1 MYFQTGP
8 GWKIQTM
15 SGYGTCAEKILNIMF
30 VKGKNVIILNMLSIF
45 SYKQQE
51 GIQMYDIII
60 IGAGPA
66 GISAA
71 IYGKSRGKRI
81 LMLEKGQVGGLI
93 GTVSTVTHYTAIMKE
108 ESGRTFAKRMKE
120 QILSAGVEI
129 RYETVTET
137 KLIGKIKKVNT
148 DKECY
153 ECKTVILAN
162 GGSARML
169 GIPGESLKGIRLN
182 APKDGL
188 DYKGKN
194 IYIIGGADGAVK
206 EAIYLAGIAGRVTIV
221 CGEDELVC
229 IQEFKDKAAEHHNI
243 EIMPHSSLTAVYGN
257 ERAEELEF
265 TDNKTGNIQMVK
277 DAGCGVFVYAGIVP
291 NTQIYTE
298 LRLDNGYIPVDQ
310 CMQTEIPGV
319 FAAGDICVK
328 KVRQVATAVADGA
341 IAGIQAAAMC

>member
-66 GISAA
+66 SISAA

-221 CGEDELVC
+221 CVEDELVC